1 MADVNNIPRL
11 VILVGPTGVG
21 KTEAA
26 VAMAQDERGEI
37 ISADS
42 MQVYR
47 HMDIGTA
54 KPNPEQQTAVPHHC
68 IDLVEPDEAFNA
80 SLFIDEADKA
90 IDRLHLRKV
99 PVFVVGGSGLY
110 IKALLGG
117 LFDGPRA
124 DEALRAF
131 YKSKAASYGKAYLH
145 GQLKKMDPKAASA
158 IAPHD
163 ASRVIRAL
171 EVFEL
176 TGVSIIDQQQR
187 HRFNRRKY
195 ACLKMGLTMDRDMLS
210 ERIDRRTDQ
219 MIESGF
225 VGEVQALLDQGY
237 LPELK
242 SMQSLGYKQI
252 VGYLQGL
259 YGLDEAVRLIKQDT
273 KRYAKRQMTWF
284 KRDPEVVWVLKENG
298 DDLKR
303 KIGEFLYP

>member
-11 VILVGPTGVG
+11 VILVGPTCVG
-21 KTEAA
+21 KTDAA
-26 VAMAQDERGEI
+26 VSMAQDERGEI

-54 KPNPEQQTAVPHHC
+54 KPNPEQQTLVPHHC
-68 IDLVEPDEAFNA
+68 IDLVKPDQAFNA

-90 IDRLHLRKV
+90 IDHLHLRKV

-131 YKSKAASYGKAYLH
+131 YKSMAASHGKAYLH
-145 GQLKKMDPKAASA
+145 GQLKKTDPKAAS
-158 IAPHD
+158 IIDPHD

-176 TGVSIIDQQQR
+176 TGVSIVDQQQR

-195 ACLKMGLTMDRDMLS
+195 TCLKIGLTMDRDLLS
-210 ERIDRRTDQ
+210 ERIERRTDQ

-242 SMQSLGYKQI
+242 SMQSLGYKQM

-259 YGLDEAVRLIKQDT
+259 YGLDEAVRLIKQET
-273 KRYAKRQMTWF
+273 KRYVKRQMTWF
-284 KRDPEVVWVLKENG
+284 KADSEVVWVLKENL
-298 DDLKR
+298 DDLRR
-303 KIGEFLYP
+303 KIGEFLCP